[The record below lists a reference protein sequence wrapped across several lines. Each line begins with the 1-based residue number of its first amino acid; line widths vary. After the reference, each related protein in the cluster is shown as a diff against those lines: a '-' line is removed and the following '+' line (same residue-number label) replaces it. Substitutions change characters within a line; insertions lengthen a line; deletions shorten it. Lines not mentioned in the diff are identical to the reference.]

1 MMSWILLL
9 QVIVL
14 VFVAAILVEVV
25 WCAVLEKKADM
36 DIRRWREGVRRESPP
51 QDR

>member
-1 MMSWILLL
+1 MNWILLL
-9 QVIVL
+9 QLIVL
-14 VFVAAILVEVV
+14 AFVVAILVEVV

-36 DIRRWREGVRRESPP
+36 AIRRWREGIRESPP